1 MASFTCLG
9 VSWLLAGAR
18 GMIGPSVSH
27 HTTGKLG
34 LTHMI
39 KIVGFP
45 REAREETAGLRIH
58 TTSLSPFSTVRE
70 SHKASA
76 DSRGIN
82 FTS

>member
-1 MASFTCLG
+1 
-9 VSWLLAGAR
+9 
-18 GMIGPSVSH
+18 
-27 HTTGKLG
+27 
-34 LTHMI
+34 MI